1 MSLKTL
7 CCAFGFDRN
16 GSIICHLCEIL
27 IYPFYLLLLNYLIF
41 FFFFLNYLIL
51 DVLGLR
57 RYTRAFSSCSVQG
70 LLFLAVAEL
79 LTDVASLVE
88 HRFLVRGLNNCD
100 T

>member
-27 IYPFYLLLLNYLIF
+27 IYPFYLLL
-41 FFFFLNYLIL
+41 LNYLIL

>member
-16 GSIICHLCEIL
+16 GSIICNLCEIL
-27 IYPFYLLLLNYLIF
+27 IYPFYLLL
-41 FFFFLNYLIL
+41 LNYLIL

>member
-27 IYPFYLLLLNYLIF
+27 IYPFYLLLLNYS
-41 FFFFLNYLIL
+41 IL